1 MSQRKLVAAIC
12 ILAAVGLARSLWFHA
27 VAEPIGG
34 LAQEAR
40 KPRAEQRY
48 LALRPLLP
56 SLGAVGYVSDEIVD
70 LVPGSTEEHSV
81 GTRLYQEALYA
92 LAPLILRHGDDRAP
106 LVIANL
112 RDPAR
117 LPAILHA
124 HGLEPLVALAPG
136 LALCRPAVQR

>member
-1 MSQRKLVAAIC
+1 MSERRLAAAIC
-12 ILAAVGLARSLWFHA
+12 LLAAIGLARSLWFHA

-34 LAQEAR
+34 LAQVAR
-40 KPRAEQRY
+40 QPRAQQRY

-56 SLGAVGYVSDEIVD
+56 SLGSVGYVSDEIVD

-81 GTRLYQEALYA
+81 GTRLYQEALFA

-112 RDPAR
+112 RDPAH
-117 LPAILHA
+117 LPAILRDHR
-124 HGLEPLVALAPG
+124 LEELAAIGPG